1 MALVAKSF
9 QWVANFDG
17 SLDGEYPAGDKPPA
31 VEDLAW
37 NASAMAA
44 LVADF
49 PSLDVGTPTSV
60 NVRSALTGTN
70 AASATIAFANA
81 TGDDPTT
88 EGWVAPGSGDDLTH
102 DGGETGSGSFQL
114 AATYSGQTTNSA
126 TIPWAYTSGSA
137 PDYPISSGTST
148 YDAVGVPPGSTITI
162 PSGTRGKL
170 TIKNAQ
176 GTSGNRI
183 TIRGPST
190 GQAIIRRSS
199 PASGNFILL
208 LWNCAHVT
216 VDGSTSSDAPLA
228 NDGKRHSIKIMHAS
242 SGTTDAPTAFL
253 KFRGNTGGSTY
264 TNCHDITI
272 KQIEID
278 GGWPSNAAD
287 GIGIMTNDNAIL
299 AASFPGQFQ
308 ENIIIEHCYIQ
319 RCQGEGMYIGNNPYD
334 LCVPLKNITIRY
346 NYAEDCGWNFC
357 NPKSWYEGT
366 NLVHDNISKRCG
378 SEAHAQQAAGM
389 AFICCKADI
398 YNNWI
403 EDAGEQGIK
412 SWNGG
417 AGAPTTATYSS
428 FALNI
433 YNNVIIGSGQLFSED
448 GIDIMCDAGYTP
460 PLAHIYNNT
469 VVDSAAAGIKIGSNV
484 SSSSWVRNNIVLNS
498 GGSAIDDGP
507 GASSDN
513 TTTGNPATIFTNYA
527 ADDYTLAAAIA
538 ASGTVGVDIAATDYA
553 GTARPQGATSD
564 RGAYEHA

>member
-1 MALVAKSF
+1 MALVAASF
-9 QWVANFDG
+9 HWTANADG
-17 SLDGEYPAGDKPPA
+17 TLDGAYPAGDKPPDVA
-31 VEDLAW
+31 DLAW
-37 NASAMAA
+37 DVSALAA
-44 LVADF
+44 LVAGF
-49 PSLDVGTPTSV
+49 PYLDTGTPTSV
-60 NVRSALTGTN
+60 NARSALTGTN
-70 AASATIAFANA
+70 AASATIAFSNY
-81 TGDDPTT
+81 TGDEPVS
-88 EGWVAPGSGDDLTH
+88 EGWAAPGAGNNLTH
-102 DGGETGSGSFQL
+102 DGVAGGSGSFQL
-114 AATYSGQTTNSA
+114 RATYSGDSVDSA
-126 TIPWAYTSGSA
+126 TIPWTYGTAA
-137 PDYPISSGTST
+137 DYPISSGTST

-162 PSGTRGKL
+162 PTGTRGTLK
-170 TIKNAQ
+170 IKNAQ
-176 GTSGNRI
+176 GTAGNRI
-183 TIRGPST
+183 TIRGPAT

-216 VDGSTSSDAPLA
+216 IDGSTSSDAPLA

-242 SGTTDAPTAFL
+242 TGTTDAPTAFL

-264 TNCHDITI
+264 TNCHDITL

-278 GGWPSNAAD
+278 GGWPTNATD

-308 ENIIIEHCYIQ
+308 ENIVIEHCYIQ

-366 NLVHDNISKRCG
+366 NLVHDNISLRCG
-378 SEAHAQQAAGM
+378 SEAHAAQAAGM
-389 AFICCKADI
+389 ALICCKADI

-412 SWNGG
+412 AWNGG
-417 AGAPTTATYSS
+417 TGAPTPATYAS

-460 PLAHIYNNT
+460 PLAHVYNNT
-469 VVDSAAAGIKIGSNV
+469 IVDTAAKGITFGSQI
-484 SSSSWVRNNIVLNS
+484 SSSSWARNNIVLNS
-498 GGSAIDDGP
+498 GSTAVDDGP
-507 GASSDN
+507 GTSSDN

-527 ADDYTLAAAIA
+527 GDVYALAAAIP